1 MSISNRPPQP
11 RLLGAPGPAEAAG
24 GFLAPGS
31 SSARSLPSSEGGGFA
46 TAAAAFAAFGCL
58 GFLTEEEEESVA
70 KAAQSPRAIEAAW
83 AARAAAEASTSG
95 RPAGRARARGRV
107 ALFFFF
113 FFFFFFFP
121 LSRLRER
128 KGGEEVRQSRASSV
142 ECRARRKDDRGD
154 RLLPRAAPRQAC
166 RGQGHHPRRRSCSWC
181 RSGPR
186 RCGRLGRSARWHRIS
201 MLDSNRSSSIHRS
214 PRKGFSLPRSD
225 KRGCSQ
231 AKAQRLTRRRDWD
244 RRVQVWEGKR
254 KK

>member
-11 RLLGAPGPAEAAG
+11 RLRGAPGPAEAAG

-95 RPAGRARARGRV
+95 RPAARASERARE

-113 FFFFFFFP
+113 FFFFFCP